1 MGDDA
6 SDDYVNSEANY
17 LPDVDITERSLPAPP
32 GAEFLRRQVW

>member
-17 LPDVDITERSLPAPP
+17 LPDVDITEFAAAL
-32 GAEFLRRQVW
+32 E